1 MTDVPSVSVVPLRPP
16 RFRWLPE
23 LRSGELWS
31 YFGPAF
37 VASIA
42 YIDPGNFITNIQGGS
57 QFGYQLLWV
66 LLWSNLMA
74 ILVQYLS
81 AKLGIATGRTLPQNC
96 RDHFSRPVTVGLWVA
111 AEISAVATDMTEF
124 LGAAT
129 GLYLLFGQRWMAAG
143 WSQTHAL
150 LVAAVLAAVC
160 VFAILAMELYGFRK
174 LELAIMAFVFVIGL
188 CYAFELFLLHI
199 QWKAAVFYTL
209 VPVVDHNSIYIAVA
223 ILGAT
228 VMPHVVYLHSGLV
241 QPRVRASIER
251 EEREKLA
258 RPEGERHSH
267 HHHRFRLL
275 EFELVDV
282 FAAMNGAWLINSA
295 MLIVA
300 AAAFAHLGRP
310 VDSLEEAHHTLG
322 PLLGPFSATVFAVA
336 LLCSGL
342 SSSTV
347 GTMAGQMILEG
358 FMDVKFSV
366 FLRRLITLA
375 PALVVIAA
383 GLGPIKI
390 IIFSQALL
398 SFTLPFA
405 LVPLLILT
413 GRTSLMHQ
421 FVNRRPTVWL
431 GWLAVSVILALNL
444 YLIVTTV

>member
-1 MTDVPSVSVVPLRPP
+1 MATIPPVPTLSDQRP

-23 LRSGELWS
+23 LRSGQLWS

-96 RDHFSRPVTVGLWVA
+96 RDHFSRRTTIGLWIA
-111 AEISAVATDMTEF
+111 AEVSAVATDMTEF
-124 LGAAT
+124 LGAAL
-129 GLYLLFGQRWMAAG
+129 GFYLLFGQRWMAAG
-143 WSQTHAL
+143 WSKTSVLMA
-150 LVAAVLAAVC
+150 AAVLAAIC
-160 VFAILAMELYGFRK
+160 VFAILALELYGFRK
-174 LELAIMAFVFVIGL
+174 LEVVIMGFVFIIGI

-199 QWKAAVFYTL
+199 NWKAAAFYTL

-241 QPRVRASIER
+241 QPRVRQSIER
-251 EEREKLA
+251 EEQEELA
-258 RPEGERHSH
+258 SPGGHRR

-275 EFELVDV
+275 QFELVDV

-310 VDSLEEAHHTLG
+310 VDSVEDAHHTLG
-322 PLLGPFSATVFAVA
+322 PLLGPFSAMVFAVA

-347 GTMAGQMILEG
+347 GTMAGQMIIEG
-358 FMDVKFSV
+358 FMEVKFSV

-375 PALVVIAA
+375 PALAVIAV
-383 GLGPIKI
+383 GLSPLKI
-390 IIFSQALL
+390 IIFSQVML

-413 GRTSLMHQ
+413 GRRGLMQQ
-421 FVNRRPTVWL
+421 FVNRRLTAWL
-431 GWLAVSVILALNL
+431 GWLTVAVILALNGL
-444 YLIVTTV
+444 LIVQQML